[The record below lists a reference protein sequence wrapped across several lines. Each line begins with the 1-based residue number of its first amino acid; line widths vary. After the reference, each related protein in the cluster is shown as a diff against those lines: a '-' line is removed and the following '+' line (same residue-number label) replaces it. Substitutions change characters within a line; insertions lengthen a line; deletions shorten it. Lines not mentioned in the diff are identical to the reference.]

1 MDWEETNT
9 KIQNAFIQFNWR
21 NSQVFHYWPNE
32 LTNEQDRS
40 LTAFSNYD
48 PSEAI
53 LDTLIS
59 YQNVALITVNYFLS
73 GLFDPVV

>member
-9 KIQNAFIQFNWR
+9 KTQNAFIQFNWR
-21 NSQVFHYWPNE
+21 NSQVSHYWANE
-32 LTNEQDRS
+32 LTNKQDRS
-40 LTAFSNYD
+40 LTAFSNYN
-48 PSEAI
+48 PSKAI

-73 GLFDPVV
+73 GLFDPVF